1 MCLVLPGQNPQ
12 DCTVHLLIT
21 SYIKNVRSTRL
32 QKTLYIP
39 SSFVCGSTLG
49 VIDGEGINDFKE
61 AGKLGISGAGTISGT
76 VVIRGGIKDGAGDA
90 IRLAKRGSILFTKET
105 H

>member
-1 MCLVLPGQNPQ
+1 M
-12 DCTVHLLIT
+12 
-21 SYIKNVRSTRL
+21 
-32 QKTLYIP
+32 
-39 SSFVCGSTLG
+39 VCGSTLG
-49 VIDGEGINDFKE
+49 VIGGEGINDFKE
-61 AGKLGISGAGTISGT
+61 GGKLGISGRAGAGTISGT